1 MGSSH
6 SIATKKVASAVWA
19 LYQLKKIASQR
30 TLRTVYH
37 ALIHSKL
44 QYCISSWGAAAPSN
58 LIKLTSLQKRAIRT
72 ICRAHY
78 LAHTSGLFKRQKIL
92 KLEDLYRLSVA
103 VVVSRYKHGRWQGNF
118 SPTSAADTHSHGTR
132 SATSGNFYLPRAFN
146 EVFERSLSY
155 RGPSVWAAVPN
166 HLKTLDTPV

>member
-1 MGSSH
+1 MIGGRG
-6 SIATKKVASAVWA
+6 KVFERE
-19 LYQLKKIASQR
+19 IGR
-30 TLRTVYH
+30 P
-37 ALIHSKL
+37 
-44 QYCISSWGAAAPSN
+44 PSPGGD
-58 LIKLTSLQKRAIRT
+58 SGQK
-72 ICRAHY
+72 AHI
-78 LAHTSGLFKRQKIL
+78 SGLFKRQKKL

-146 EVFERSLSY
+146 EVFKRSLNY

-166 HLKTLDTPV
+166 RLKTLDSPVLKRKLKDYLLSLYDEQEVDQLTWQHSV